1 MMTLDTCHGHIGIN
15 GVYHYHGTT
24 NYPYV
29 VGAMKGKVT
38 LDPSTP
44 APENQILP
52 QAFAS
57 PIRPATTPLSGAQIT
72 AYASTGTNAYKL
84 TYKLGTKF
92 GYVDYS
98 WVVANNKTTYT
109 FIQTDTAGTVVQNQ
123 YIR

>member
-1 MMTLDTCHGHIGIN
+1 MGLDTCHGHIGSN

-38 LDPSTP
+38 PDPATP

-57 PIRPATTPLSGAQIT
+57 PIQPATTPLNGAQIT

-84 TYKLGTKF
+84 TYKRGTKF

-98 WVVANNKTTYT
+98 RFFANNKTTYT
-109 FIQTDTAGTVVQNQ
+109 FIQTDTAGTVV
-123 YIR
+123 